1 MLKRPVHDF
10 GAYHGR
16 LQAEKGE
23 DRRRDKTNLAYV
35 ALVVGGVVGT
45 GQCVSFGRKAIRA
58 GRSVAA
64 GQKRQCLVRK
74 PTTRGM
80 VRPYPRTHMSF
91 LRVVGTGGC
100 MS

>member
-1 MLKRPVHDF
+1 ME
-10 GAYHGR
+10 G

-23 DRRRDKTNLAYV
+23 DRRRDETNLEYV